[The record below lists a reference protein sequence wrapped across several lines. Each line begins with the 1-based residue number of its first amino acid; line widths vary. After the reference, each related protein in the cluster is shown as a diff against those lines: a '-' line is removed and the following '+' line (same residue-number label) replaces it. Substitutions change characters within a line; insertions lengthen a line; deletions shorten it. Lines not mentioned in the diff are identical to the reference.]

1 MKRVCVFCGSHPGA
15 TPAYAEEAR
24 RLGRAFVERNLTLVY
39 GGASVG
45 LMGEIADTVLEAGGE
60 VIGVIPTYLFEK
72 EVAHTGLS
80 DLRVVDSM
88 HQRKALMAELADA
101 FIALPGGIGTLEEFF
116 EVWTWAQLGMH
127 DKLCGLLN
135 VGNYYHHLIQ
145 FMDQMVAQG
154 FLKPAHRANVV
165 IEDDANVMLDRLQQS
180 RATQAERRIDLSGT

>member
-1 MKRVCVFCGSHPGA
+1 MKRVCVFCGSHSG
-15 TPAYAEEAR
+15 TSPAYTEAAR
-24 RLGRAFVERNLTLVY
+24 RLGKAFVERNLTLVY

-45 LMGEIADTVLEAGGE
+45 LMGAIADSVLEAGGE

-101 FIALPGGIGTLEEFF
+101 FIVMPGGIGTLEEFF

-127 DKLCGLLN
+127 RKLCGLLN
-135 VGNYYHHLIQ
+135 VGDYYYHLVQ

-154 FLKPAHRANVV
+154 FLKQAHRASVV
-165 IEDDANVMLDRLQQS
+165 IEEDTGILLERLQ
-180 RATQAERRIDLSGT
+180 RNHETRDERQIDLRGT